1 MENECLMK
9 CAVCGKEELFS
20 AYTEK
25 LMNFNIWY
33 YGWRVQGR
41 KYRMLCPHHASL
53 WAIRQKKKAEKL
65 RSTT

>member
-20 AYTEK
+20 ADTEK

-41 KYRMLCPHHASL
+41 KYRMLCQHHASL
-53 WAIRQKKKAEKL
+53 
-65 RSTT
+65 